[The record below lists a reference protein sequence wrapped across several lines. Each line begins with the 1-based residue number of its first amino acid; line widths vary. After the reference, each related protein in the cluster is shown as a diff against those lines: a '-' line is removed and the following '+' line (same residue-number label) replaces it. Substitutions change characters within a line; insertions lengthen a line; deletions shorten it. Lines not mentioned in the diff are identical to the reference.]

1 VQDLIVTIE
10 ARTVLYSRLVEVL
23 GDVPANTLMSYLPGG
38 EPATKTDLTEVD
50 QRLTFRLDKLEQRMD
65 KLEQR
70 MDKLEQRMDKLEFRM
85 DHLEKRM
92 DRLEQSMENLAS
104 TFHSAL
110 RSQTRIFVLT
120 SLGSTA
126 TLAGALIG
134 AAAVL
139 L

>member
-1 VQDLIVTIE
+1 MQDLIVTIE

-70 MDKLEQRMDKLEFRM
+70 MEKLEFRM

-92 DRLEQSMENLAS
+92 DRLEQSMENLAN

>member
-1 VQDLIVTIE
+1 MQDLIVTIE

-65 KLEQR
+65 KLE
-70 MDKLEQRMDKLEFRM
+70 FRM

-92 DRLEQSMENLAS
+92 DRLEQSMENLAN